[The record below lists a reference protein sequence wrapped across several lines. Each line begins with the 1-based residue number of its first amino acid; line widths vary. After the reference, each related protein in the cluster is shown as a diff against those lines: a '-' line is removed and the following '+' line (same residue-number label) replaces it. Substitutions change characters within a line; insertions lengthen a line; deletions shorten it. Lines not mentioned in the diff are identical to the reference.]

1 MSIIIVGNISSLASV
16 QGLSTQL
23 IAMSDVV
30 SMAASNVEGMLPSS
44 GLEFHFDHVL
54 DVLNNAN
61 DLVKNLDADI
71 EQEFIVNFR
80 NKLKNETVMHSVS
93 VTNEQFNSVNSIFT
107 ESVLNLKIPML
118 EGRRPTDILVSI
130 DNSYFEVSLKNQPTD
145 IVIFEGKKI
154 QVRDKYAI
162 KPAQPGKESILN
174 FTALPE
180 TVTVIVTRINKNVE
194 ETRLKHLRD
203 VVESS
208 EIFFLDEID
217 NICVKL

>member
-107 ESVLNLKIPML
+107 ESVLKLKIPML

>member
-16 QGLSTQL
+16 QGLSKQL
-23 IAMSDVV
+23 TSMSDVV

-162 KPAQPGKESILN
+162 KPAQPGKASILN
-174 FTALPE
+174 FTALPD
-180 TVTVIVTRINKNVE
+180 TVTVIVTRINKDVE

-208 EIFFLDEID
+208 EILFLDEVG
-217 NICVKL
+217 NVCVKL